1 MDSLII
7 IVEGE
12 SDKIYISKII
22 KTILKDNNLNNI
34 KLNVKH
40 SKGKGN
46 IIEKTEKEINNYI
59 DRDYKV
65 IIVMDTDLI
74 NSNQKDIEDLNKIQK
89 YIEEKN
95 YEFVFFNKNI
105 EDVLDVEVKGTKKRT
120 GERYNVKYL
129 KRLENNNFNSKGS
142 NLHIVID
149 KIIDEM
155 LKKN

>member
-12 SDKIYISKII
+12 SDKIYIDKII
-22 KTILKDNNLNNI
+22 KPILKDNNLGHI

-46 IIEKTEKEINNYI
+46 IIEKAKKEIKGYV

-74 NSNQKDIEDLNKIQK
+74 N
-89 YIEEKN
+89 
-95 YEFVFFNKNI
+95 
-105 EDVLDVEVKGTKKRT
+105 
-120 GERYNVKYL
+120 
-129 KRLENNNFNSKGS
+129 
-142 NLHIVID
+142 
-149 KIIDEM
+149 
-155 LKKN
+155 

>member
-12 SDKIYISKII
+12 SDKIYIRKIV
-22 KTILKDNNLNNI
+22 KPILEDNNLGYI

-46 IIEKTEKEINNYI
+46 IIEKAKKEIKRYM

-74 NSNQKDIEDLNKIQK
+74 NSNQKDIEDFKKIK
-89 YIEEKN
+89 NYIKENN
-95 YEFVFFNKNI
+95 YEFIFFNKNI

-120 GERYNVKYL
+120 AEKYDVKYL

-149 KIIDEM
+149 KIIDKM
-155 LKKN
+155 LKEN